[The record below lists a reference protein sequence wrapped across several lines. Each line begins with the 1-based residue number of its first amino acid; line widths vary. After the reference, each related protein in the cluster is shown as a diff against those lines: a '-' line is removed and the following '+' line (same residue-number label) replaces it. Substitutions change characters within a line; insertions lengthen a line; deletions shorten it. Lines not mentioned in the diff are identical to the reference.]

1 MNMLDVTRVQ
11 MNKLVEDRKASLED
25 TLLYHKFVSNCQE
38 FQTWL
43 LDLDKHIKSV
53 VSPNSVAEAE
63 LNG

>member
-1 MNMLDVTRVQ
+1 